1 MDARCPKVTWNE
13 DTVSGR
19 PHCRQEARS
28 LHIHSH
34 DVWDGLLT
42 QTLDDVL
49 VVLHHVG
56 GHGAV
61 EAVGYLDCVVDGVLH
76 QGPGWERGARHQD
89 RAVKQSW
96 DEVDRWWGEQYNAVD
111 ENYYRALNFNVFG
124 TKFQLLQ
131 LSSKS
136 DWCSPNPDTS
146 KFYDSSRTK
155 FTWNVRFCS
164 LLRGNETKCFDF
176 ECPIEPKLLDFSSA
190 LCSALTPQPQARHH
204 SNGFQT
210 VSIFAN
216 CLPSV

>member
-1 MDARCPKVTWNE
+1 MTGWKFNKPDVDARCPKVTWNE

-19 PHCRQEARS
+19 PHCRQKARS
-28 LHIHSH
+28 LHIHRH

-89 RAVKQSW
+89 RAVKQAW
-96 DEVDRWWGEQYNAVD
+96 DEVDRWWGEQYNAED

-136 DWCSPNPDTS
+136 DWWNLVPIPIHPIFMIVQEPN
-146 KFYDSSRTK
+146 
-155 FTWNVRFCS
+155 S
-164 LLRGNETKCFDF
+164 LVLFFVEMKVFWHRMPNWAKTFRLF
-176 ECPIEPKLLDFSSA
+176 
-190 LCSALTPQPQARHH
+190 
-204 SNGFQT
+204 
-210 VSIFAN
+210 
-216 CLPSV
+216 